1 MNKYGKI
8 FALLMALFMILPEYA
23 FSQSNEKLLSLDD
36 VLRLAK
42 EQSPQALLSRHRY
55 RSSYWAYRSFTAKY
69 LPNLGLNATLPDF
82 NRSISNI
89 TLSDGTQAFVKQ
101 QLMNNY
107 GTLNFQQ
114 NIGFTGGV
122 VFMASDLARIDLL
135 GDKTHSFSST
145 PVRIGISQPLQP
157 YNAMKWE
164 RKIEP
169 LKYQEAKKTYIKSIE
184 DVSKMAIDYFFDLA
198 QSQLILQIS
207 KVNYFN
213 ADTLYKI
220 AKGRYNIGTIAE
232 NELLQMELSLL
243 NAGTQLTEAGI
254 DFELKKSRLRS
265 FLGYNESVDIVLQ
278 IPTVIPALKVDYKR
292 VYEEA
297 MKNNPDII
305 DMDRQIMEAMQSVA
319 QAKANRILS
328 NASLNAS
335 YGLTQTAA
343 QFNAVYANPID
354 QEMLRIGLQVPL
366 LDWGMRRGQFKMAQS
381 NEEVVRTLVKQQQI
395 DFQQNVFLQVM
406 RFNVQDKQFFAAA
419 KADTVAQL
427 RYELSKQRFMIG
439 KIDVL
444 NLNVSLTDKDA
455 AKRAYIEALHTY
467 WSYYYTIR
475 QLSLFDFEA
484 NKPLDAD
491 LDQVLN

>member
-1 MNKYGKI
+1 MNKCKI
-8 FALLMALFMILPEYA
+8 VLAALLFLVWFCPEILN
-23 FSQSNEKLLSLDD
+23 SQSTQKVLSLDD
-36 VLRLAK
+36 VLRLARD
-42 EQSPQALLSRHRY
+42 QSPQALLSRHKY
-55 RSSYWAYRSFTAKY
+55 RSSYWAYRSFNAKY

-89 TLSDGTQAFVKQ
+89 TLPDGSEAFVKQ

-107 GTLNFQQ
+107 GTLNLQQ
-114 NIGFTGGV
+114 NIGLTGGNIY
-122 VFMASDLARIDLL
+122 MSSDLARIDLL

-145 PVRIGISQPLQP
+145 PVRIGISQPLLS
-157 YNAMKWE
+157 YNAMRWE

-169 LKYQEAKKTYIKSIE
+169 LKYEEAKKSYIKSME
-184 DVSKMAIDYFFDLA
+184 DVSRSAIDFFFDLA

-207 KVNYFN
+207 NVNYFN

-243 NAGTQLTEAGI
+243 NAGTQLTEAKI
-254 DFELKKSRLRS
+254 DLELKKSRLRS
-265 FLGYNESVDIVLQ
+265 FLGYNESVEIILQ
-278 IPTVIPALKVDYKR
+278 IPTMIPKLKVEYER
-292 VYEEA
+292 VYNEA
-297 MKNNPDII
+297 MKNNPDIL
-305 DMDRQIMEAMQSVA
+305 DMDRQILEAMQNVA
-319 QAKANRILS
+319 QARAAKRL
-328 NASLNAS
+328 NATLNAS

-354 QEMLRIGLQVPL
+354 QEMLRIGIQVPI

-381 NEEVVRTLVKQQQI
+381 NEEVVRTQVKQAQI

-406 RFNVQDKQFFAAA
+406 RFNVQDRQFFAAA

-467 WSYYYTIR
+467 WSYYFTIR
-475 QLSLFDFEA
+475 QISLFDFEA
-484 NKPLDAD
+484 NKPLEAD
-491 LDQVLN
+491 LDSLLN